1 MEYHTYDSRLNV
13 SDLIRWFITCF
24 DDLDEDALST
34 HAGMGMSDHLMWGRQ
49 NKSCYIAANT
59 VIIRLVAFTSSDS

>member
-24 DDLDEDALST
+24 DDSDQDALST
-34 HAGMGMSDHLMWGRQ
+34 HAGMGDVCSSHVGEGKIRAVILQQYGSYSIGRV
-49 NKSCYIAANT
+49 YIK
-59 VIIRLVAFTSSDS
+59 

>member
-24 DDLDEDALST
+24 DDSDEDALST
-34 HAGMGMSDHLMWGRQ
+34 HAGMGD
-49 NKSCYIAANT
+49 
-59 VIIRLVAFTSSDS
+59 VSSSHVGEAE